1 MSRFADLKT
10 GLKLGIGFGVA
21 VIALLAIG
29 TLSLYRI
36 TMLSHSVETMYR
48 RTIIQR
54 KLGDVSD
61 DMANYELGEKDLI
74 IANSKPEMLQRQAQM
89 ELDARAYDKDA
100 SNLKKLL
107 TVAAVKRA
115 VDQLNVQWA
124 SFKTTCETVTGLA
137 LNRRDKNAQKY
148 YHLQAEPQL
157 VAIMDLTKAIK
168 KKVGN
173 ESDKQATVARILEEE
188 SRNQIIAIT
197 LFALVAAIT
206 IGVVTTMLIVKPL
219 KAVGERMEM
228 MRDKCAANLQNGM
241 KAMEHGDLTV
251 SVIPTTEV
259 LVMDRKD
266 EFGALAATFNS
277 VLGMIQSAIGSYED
291 ARKSLS
297 RLISSVSD
305 NSEIVAETS
314 VQLASSAQQSGRA
327 SEEIARSIQEV
338 ANAAGQSAQTSQ
350 QMAVGSEQQAK
361 YATDA
366 ANEME
371 QFHSSVKQ
379 VLAGSKQQL
388 DAAMQAASAMREAA
402 KAVEEVAKSSEQMAS
417 GARRASSV
425 AQTGSDSVD
434 QTIASM
440 ARIKENVGVAAERI
454 AALGQMGDAI
464 GAIVETI
471 DQIAEQTNLLALNAA
486 IEAAR
491 AGEHGRGFAVV
502 ADEVRK
508 LAERSTV
515 ATSEVSSLIYKVR
528 QGVDESVAA
537 MSASSREMA
546 DGAARSTEAGTA
558 LQQILA
564 AAKSVAAE
572 VENVSAISEQMAASV
587 EEVNAIMETV
597 RQLSDANTTVVEGM
611 ASGADRVS
619 AAIASV
625 ASVSEETAAGAQEM
639 SASAEEVA
647 ASTQNVSAA
656 VEEQTASIQ
665 EVNASSAELS
675 RMANTL
681 KELVAQFTLDR
692 TEEQRAPDL
701 RVEHYR
707 DRRAA

>member
-1 MSRFADLKT
+1 MKSFVNLRT
-10 GLKLGIGFGVA
+10 GLKLGIGFGVT
-21 VIALLAIG
+21 ILALLATGILG
-29 TLSLYRI
+29 LIRI
-36 TMLSHSVETMYR
+36 NMLSSMIHNMYE
-48 RTIIQR
+48 RTVIQS
-54 KLGDVSD
+54 KLGDLSD
-61 DMANYELGEKDLI
+61 DMAHFEVAQKDLI
-74 IANSKPEMLQRQAQM
+74 ISSTNSDMLQRKAQM
-89 ELDARAYDKDA
+89 DAAAQHYDKDSTDFKSLPIA
-100 SNLKKLL
+100 QD
-107 TVAAVKRA
+107 VKQKFNSLA
-115 VDQLNVQWA
+115 QSWITYKNICTQ
-124 SFKTTCETVTGLA
+124 VTSLA
-137 LNRRDKNAQKY
+137 LQNRDHAAQQLY
-148 YHLQAEPQL
+148 NSQAEPQL
-157 VAIMDLTKAIK
+157 TKVRSGSA
-168 KKVGN
+168 N
-173 ESDKQATVARILEEE
+173 LKQMVTQVSQADERSAKLLEADARKQIL
-188 SRNQIIAIT
+188 AIT
-197 LFALVAAIT
+197 LFAIIAAIT
-206 IGVVTTMLIVKPL
+206 IGVVTTMLIVRPL
-219 KAVGERMEM
+219 KAVGDCMVK
-228 MRDKCAANLQNGM
+228 MRDNCATNLQNGM
-241 KAMEHGDLTV
+241 RAMEHGNLTV
-251 SVIPTTEV
+251 SVVPTTEV

-266 EFGALAATFNS
+266 EFGTLAATFNS
-277 VLGMIQSAIGSYED
+277 VLGMIQSAIYSYED
-291 ARKSLS
+291 ARRSLS
-297 RLISSVSD
+297 SLISSVSAKAD
-305 NSEIVAETS
+305 VVAATS

-338 ANAAGQSAQTSQ
+338 ATAASQSAQTSQ
-350 QMAVGSEQQAK
+350 QMAQGSEQQAK

-366 ANEME
+366 ATEME
-371 QFHSSVKQ
+371 QLHGRVKQ
-379 VLAGSKQQL
+379 VLAGSRQQL

-402 KAVEEVAKSSEQMAS
+402 RAVEEVAKSSEQMAN
-417 GARRASSV
+417 GARRASTV

-440 ARIKENVGVAAERI
+440 GRIKQNVGIAAERI

-464 GAIVETI
+464 GTIVETI

-528 QGVDESVAA
+528 QGVEESVEA
-537 MSASSREMA
+537 MTASSREMA

-587 EEVNAIMETV
+587 EEVDAIIETV
-597 RQLSDANTTVVEGM
+597 RQLSDANTRVVEGM
-611 ASGADRVS
+611 VSGADRVS
-619 AAIASV
+619 SAIASV
-625 ASVSEETAAGAQEM
+625 ASVSEESAAGAQEM

-675 RMANTL
+675 TMASKL
-681 KELVAQFTLDR
+681 KELVALFTLNR
-692 TEEQRAPDL
+692 EESAQAPNL
-701 RVEHYR
+701 RMERYV